1 MRSEVLNSRNFVYV
15 VLMSMA
21 IVFSAWVAPAS
32 AQSNSRGLP
41 DFSDLVDRVGP
52 AVVNIRTTQ
61 KVSQGPQGMPG
72 FPGMDPNDPFFEFFR
87 RFMPPGTPMPG
98 QPGQPGQTPRGAPQA
113 PDREVPS
120 GVGSGFVIDS
130 DGFLLTNHH
139 VVDGAESI
147 IVTFPDKREFK
158 GKVIGSDQRTDVA
171 LVKIEGKNFPSLK
184 IGNIA
189 NTKVGQWVVAIGSP
203 FGLENSV
210 TAGIVSAKGRDTGEY
225 LPFIQTDVAVN
236 PGNSGGPLLNLDGE
250 VIGINSQIYS
260 RTGGF
265 MGISFAIPIDEAMR
279 VAKQLRETGKVNR
292 GRIGVG
298 IGEVDK
304 DVAKALGLDSAMG
317 ALVGSV
323 GKDSPADK
331 AGVIAGDIILR
342 FDSKKVEKASDLPRI
357 VGETKPGTKV
367 NMVLWRKGAEKT
379 VAITV
384 GEFEV
389 EAAKATPAPVEKPK
403 AVESDKLGLTV
414 SEPTSQ
420 EKSALN
426 LSGGVVVRNAVGVA
440 AAAGVTAG
448 DVILRVGRTDVNSAK
463 QFTELVNAIPKGQAA
478 PMLVRRGENSFF
490 VVLTP

>member
-1 MRSEVLNSRNFVYV
+1 MRSEVLNSRNFVWMAFF
-15 VLMSMA
+15 LMAMFAS
-21 IVFSAWVAPAS
+21 IWSVPAT
-32 AQSNSRGLP
+32 AQTNSRGLP

-61 KVSQGPQGMPG
+61 KVSQNPQGLPG

-98 QPGQPGQTPRGAPQA
+98 MPGQPPRGGQPA

-130 DGFLLTNHH
+130 DGYLLTNHH

-158 GKVIGSDQRTDVA
+158 GKVVGSDQRTDVA
-171 LVKIEGKNFPSLK
+171 LVKIEGKNLPSLK
-184 IGNIA
+184 IGNVN

-279 VAKQLRETGKVNR
+279 VAKQLRENGKVSR

-304 DVAKALGLDSAMG
+304 DVAKALGLDSAVG

-323 GKDSPADK
+323 GKDSPAEK

-342 FDSKKVEKASDLPRI
+342 FDGKKVVKASDLPRI
-357 VGETKPGTKV
+357 VGETKPGSKV

-379 VAITV
+379 VSITV
-384 GEFEV
+384 AEFET
-389 EAAKATPAPVEKPK
+389 ETAKASTPAPAEKPK
-403 AVESDKLGLTV
+403 PTEADKLGLTV
-414 SEPTSQ
+414 SEPTAQ
-420 EKSALN
+420 EKSALG
-426 LSGGVVVRNAVGVA
+426 LSGGVVVRNSTGVA
-440 AAAGVTAG
+440 AAAGVAPG
-448 DVILRVGRTDVNSAK
+448 DVVLRVGRTDVTSAK
-463 QFTELVNAIPKGQAA
+463 QFAELVNAIPKGQAA
-478 PMLVRRGENSFF
+478 PLLVRRGENSFF

>member
-1 MRSEVLNSRNFVYV
+1 
-15 VLMSMA
+15 MA
-21 IVFSAWVAPAS
+21 FFLLATLFFAGAVPAH
-32 AQSNSRGLP
+32 AQTNSRGLP

-61 KVSQGPQGMPG
+61 KVSQNPQGFPG

-98 QPGQPGQTPRGAPQA
+98 QPGQPGQAPRGGQQA
-113 PDREVPS
+113 PEREVPS

-130 DGFLLTNHH
+130 DGYLLTNHH

-171 LVKIEGKNFPSLK
+171 LVKIEGKSLPFLK
-184 IGNIA
+184 IGNVN

-279 VAKQLRETGKVNR
+279 VAKQLRENGKVSR

-304 DVAKALGLDSAMG
+304 DVAKALGLDSAVG

-342 FDSKKVEKASDLPRI
+342 FDGKKVEKASDLPRI
-357 VGETKPGTKV
+357 VGETKPGSKV

-379 VAITV
+379 VSITV
-384 GEFEV
+384 AEFET
-389 EAAKATPAPVEKPK
+389 EAAKPAAAPAEKPK
-403 AVESDKLGLTV
+403 PVEADKLGLTV
-414 SEPTSQ
+414 TDPTAQ

-426 LSGGVVVRNAVGVA
+426 LTGGVVVRNAVGMA
-440 AAAGVTAG
+440 ASAGITAG
-448 DVILRVGRTDVNSAK
+448 DFILRVGRTDITSAK
-463 QFTELVNAIPKGQAA
+463 QFADLVKAIPKGQAA

>member
-1 MRSEVLNSRNFVYV
+1 MRSEVLNSRSFVWMAFFLLV
-15 VLMSMA
+15 V
-21 IVFSAWVAPAS
+21 VFCASLVPAH
-32 AQSNSRGLP
+32 AQTNSRGLP

-61 KVSQGPQGMPG
+61 KVSQNPQGFPG

-98 QPGQPGQTPRGAPQA
+98 LPGQTPRGGHQA

-130 DGFLLTNHH
+130 DGYLLTNHH

-171 LVKIEGKNFPSLK
+171 LVKIEGKNLPFLR
-184 IGNIA
+184 IGNVA

-279 VAKQLRETGKVNR
+279 VAKQLRETGKVSR

-304 DVAKALGLDSAMG
+304 DVAKALGLDSAVG

-342 FDSKKVEKASDLPRI
+342 FDGKKVEKASDLPRI
-357 VGETKPGTKV
+357 VGETKPGSKV
-367 NMVLWRKGAEKT
+367 TMVLWRKGAEKA
-379 VAITV
+379 VSITV
-384 GEFEV
+384 GEFENEV
-389 EAAKATPAPVEKPK
+389 SKPAAAPAEKPK
-403 AVESDKLGLTV
+403 AAEADKLGLTV
-414 SEPTSQ
+414 TDPTSQ
-420 EKSALN
+420 ERSSLSLN
-426 LSGGVVVRNAVGVA
+426 GGVLVRNAVGMA
-440 AAAGVTAG
+440 ASAGITVG
-448 DVILRVGRTDVNSAK
+448 DVILRLGRTDITSAQ
-463 QFTELVNAIPKGQAA
+463 QFADLVKAIPKGQAT

>member
-1 MRSEVLNSRNFVYV
+1 MRSEVLNSRNFVW
-15 VLMSMA
+15 MA
-21 IVFSAWVAPAS
+21 FFLLATLFFAGAVPAH
-32 AQSNSRGLP
+32 AQTNSRGLP

-61 KVSQGPQGMPG
+61 KVSQNPQGFPG

-98 QPGQPGQTPRGAPQA
+98 QPGQPGQAPRGGQQA
-113 PDREVPS
+113 PEREVPS

-130 DGFLLTNHH
+130 DGYLLTNHH

-171 LVKIEGKNFPSLK
+171 LVKIEGKSLPFLK
-184 IGNIA
+184 IGNVN

-279 VAKQLRETGKVNR
+279 VAKQLRENGKVSR

-304 DVAKALGLDSAMG
+304 DVAKALGLDSAVG

-342 FDSKKVEKASDLPRI
+342 FDGKKVEKASDLPRI
-357 VGETKPGTKV
+357 VGETKPGSKV

-379 VAITV
+379 VSITV
-384 GEFEV
+384 AEFET
-389 EAAKATPAPVEKPK
+389 EAAKPAAAPAEKPK
-403 AVESDKLGLTV
+403 PVEADKLGLTV
-414 SEPTSQ
+414 TDPTAQ

-426 LSGGVVVRNAVGVA
+426 LTGGVVVRNAVGMA
-440 AAAGVTAG
+440 ASAGITAG
-448 DVILRVGRTDVNSAK
+448 DV
-463 QFTELVNAIPKGQAA
+463 IPKGQAA

>member
-1 MRSEVLNSRNFVYV
+1 MRSEVLNSRKTISIAFFLLAMILSVWAV
-15 VLMSMA
+15 P
-21 IVFSAWVAPAS
+21 APAQTN
-32 AQSNSRGLP
+32 ARGLP

-61 KVSQGPQGMPG
+61 KVSQNPQGFPG

-98 QPGQPGQTPRGAPQA
+98 QPGQTPRPGQQA
-113 PDREVPS
+113 PEREVPS

-139 VVDGAESI
+139 VVDGADSI
-147 IVTFPDKREFK
+147 IVTFPDNREFK

-171 LVKIEGKNFPSLK
+171 LVKIEGKSLPFLK
-184 IGNIA
+184 IGNVA

-279 VAKQLRETGKVNR
+279 VAKQLRENGKVSR

-304 DVAKALGLDSAMG
+304 DVAKALGLDSAVG

-323 GKDSPADK
+323 GKDSPAEK

-342 FDSKKVEKASDLPRI
+342 FDGKKVSKASDLPRI
-357 VGETKPGTKV
+357 VGETKPGSKV
-367 NMVLWRKGAEKT
+367 NMVLWRKGAEKSVSIT
-379 VAITV
+379 VA
-384 GEFEV
+384 EFET
-389 EAAKATPAPVEKPK
+389 ETAKASPTPVEKPK
-403 AVESDKLGLTV
+403 PTESDKLGLTV
-414 SEPTSQ
+414 SDPTAQ

-426 LSGGVVVRNAVGVA
+426 LNGGVVVRNAVGVA
-440 AAAGVTAG
+440 ASAGVAPG
-448 DVILRVGRTDVNSAK
+448 DVVLRVGRTDVSSAK
-463 QFTELVNAIPKGQAA
+463 QFAELVSAIPKGQAT